1 MKYRFIAAVD
11 LDFDNIKKGGDLYA
25 SFKNHVDLWA
35 AAHPTHVKHV
45 GHKDT
50 ARRGD
55 NPIDMNKMK
64 FRSN

>member
-11 LDFDNIKKGGDLYA
+11 LDFDNINEGGKLYE